1 MDPNVQNVIDQ
12 IINQPAMAPNSIS
25 LDFAADEQNLDLL
38 DIFDFLLIFLTQLCK
53 KMYPTSSKIDLAMMT
68 PENII
73 EINRYFHSMGFKV
86 EIDKVPFD
94 NDFVDEIQNN
104 RYDKITITPGTKL
117 NKLYIPLKAGN
128 MVYII
133 RFDFYYDI

>member
-1 MDPNVQNVIDQ
+1 MDPDVQDVIDQ
-12 IINQPAMAPNSIS
+12 IINQPPMAANSIS
-25 LDFAADEQNLDLL
+25 LDFAAEEQDLDLL

-53 KMYPTSSKIDLAMMT
+53 KMYPTTGKIDLAMMT
-68 PENII
+68 PENIVQV
-73 EINRYFHSMGFKV
+73 NRYYHSIGFQV
-86 EIDKVPFD
+86 EVDKVPFD

-117 NKLYIPLKAGN
+117 SKLYMPLKAGN

-133 RFDFYYDI
+133 RFDFYRGS